1 MVFGGGVGYTNN
13 PMLIYWFI
21 SHVYVVEEETK
32 ETPVDA
38 ETVLTQVLENPP
50 AEQPDFEAMT
60 PNELREWMKANGYG
74 SKIKN
79 IRDKDKLMDII
90 RG

>member
-1 MVFGGGVGYTNN
+1 MINYFKEHGYK
-13 PMLIYWFI
+13 
-21 SHVYVVEEETK
+21 VEESEK
-32 ETPVDA
+32 VEVKPKFQFESVLDKVLEDA
-38 ETVLTQVLENPP
+38 EPN
-50 AEQPDFEAMT
+50 FEAMT